1 MTRRDGGRPM
11 GGAAAR
17 PGTRLAALAGLLA
30 LALTA
35 CSGGY
40 SGVVDDPGVAALPTP
55 VESLST
61 VLSGT
66 VAVLTDTLASAGYQ
80 LYAPRQPYRPAEP
93 PTLAQTPR
101 TVLQVSGPDPDQGF
115 VVVYELPDV
124 ASATA
129 AGAALAGYLG
139 SGFGQTNFPLDA
151 QFSVAQ
157 DGSSLIFTWWSG
169 ARSADRPAAEGAFDA
184 VRSVGVQIPVLK

>member
-1 MTRRDGGRPM
+1 M
-11 GGAAAR
+11 GGWPSR
-17 PGTRLAALAGLLA
+17 WPLAACG
-30 LALTA
+30 
-35 CSGGY
+35 GGY
-40 SGVVDDPGVAALPTP
+40 TGVVDDPGVVALPTP

-80 LYAPRQPYRPAEP
+80 LYEPRQPYRPSEP
-93 PTLAQTPR
+93 TALAQTPR

-115 VVVYELPDV
+115 VVVYELPDG

-129 AGAALAGYLG
+129 ASGALASYLG

-157 DGSSLIFTWWSG
+157 LGSSVIFTWWSG
-169 ARSADRPAAEGAFDA
+169 ARSADRTAAEGAFDA
-184 VRSVGVQIPVLK
+184 VRSVGVQVPGASSRPPRRRGRRRR